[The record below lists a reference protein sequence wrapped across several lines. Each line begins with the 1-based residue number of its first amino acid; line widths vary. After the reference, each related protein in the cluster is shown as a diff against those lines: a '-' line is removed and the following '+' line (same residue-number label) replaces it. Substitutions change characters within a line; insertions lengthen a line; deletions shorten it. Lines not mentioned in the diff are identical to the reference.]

1 MYPQWCTMYSYD
13 HIVCWVI
20 ILGLTCRVEIPRLG
34 ICFITVLTR
43 LCLSTLVLVNARG
56 VNPILVIYSI
66 SICQWSVVH
75 PRWSWTDSGPN
86 RNGDL
91 EIRLLSLRVF
101 RHLDNSNT
109 YYTNYYRLPPLFFLS
124 PKGKLVF
131 NCGNIFFSD
140 VFVCYVSSCVGFFH
154 CPSWVWFRLVYL
166 INWRLWNN
174 DRLTKVVSSDRA
186 QEECSGSRTE
196 DDRYTYANPLQGLPQ
211 CDSRSSVDE
220 WWSAI

>member
-109 YYTNYYRLPPLFFLS
+109 TLITTNCRRS
-124 PKGKLVF
+124 
-131 NCGNIFFSD
+131 
-140 VFVCYVSSCVGFFH
+140 SSCQQKGNWFSIAETSSFLTSLYVM
-154 CPSWVWFRLVYL
+154 CP
-166 INWRLWNN
+166 
-174 DRLTKVVSSDRA
+174 A
-186 QEECSGSRTE
+186 
-196 DDRYTYANPLQGLPQ
+196 A
-211 CDSRSSVDE
+211 
-220 WWSAI
+220 

>member
-1 MYPQWCTMYSYD
+1 MVDIFAQRSFAKTAGLYGYDDCGGNNCVCLDGRHDDPQRSLWCFCCTCILLCVAMYPQWCTMYSYD

-75 PRWSWTDSGPN
+75 PRWSWTDCGPN

-109 YYTNYYRLPPLFFLS
+109 TLITTDCHRS
-124 PKGKLVF
+124 
-131 NCGNIFFSD
+131 
-140 VFVCYVSSCVGFFH
+140 SSCQQKGNWFSIAETSSFLTSLYVM
-154 CPSWVWFRLVYL
+154 CP
-166 INWRLWNN
+166 
-174 DRLTKVVSSDRA
+174 A
-186 QEECSGSRTE
+186 
-196 DDRYTYANPLQGLPQ
+196 A
-211 CDSRSSVDE
+211 
-220 WWSAI
+220 